1 MKSPLEALLIH
12 CVLSISSFISIL
24 SFLQYMLSSCNLG
37 RLCLEV
43 LLDFNFLAESSS
55 ADLRHKLALGYQS
68 FLPPITWYESGC
80 FIRLEENKT
89 AWVEFH
95 VYHFDLYLTK
105 NIVIFNTRILL
116 QAMYYCFKIRQFLAR
131 GLTKYVLSGHQI
143 CR

>member
-68 FLPPITWYESGC
+68 FLPPITRYESGC
-80 FIRLEENKT
+80 FIRWEENLSRISCIPLRFISYQKYCHLQYSYP
-89 AWVEFH
+89 FSSH
-95 VYHFDLYLTK
+95 VL
-105 NIVIFNTRILL
+105 LL
-116 QAMYYCFKIRQFLAR
+116 QDTAIPRER
-131 GLTKYVLSGHQI
+131 PH
-143 CR
+143 